1 MSYPQFTFE
10 LRLSFT
16 LPSSHPSP
24 QLSGNTS
31 ADDRRTDQLAT
42 KKARQTK
49 QRLMDWLVGHGI
61 EEFVEGVMDGL
72 DIDNE
77 YTGPS
82 QRDFYEELGGD
93 LLPVSIYKYS
103 RELLEDLKNQIARD
117 FPDEIELVINSME
130 TKEWLEGWKESFKPI
145 ETEKFY
151 IYPPWDNKSIP
162 ANKIPIVVEPAMAFG
177 TGQHATTQVV
187 LRRLEKLQLSGAPI
201 KSWRCMDVGTGTGIL
216 ALGAHKLGFNSVA
229 ASDIDP
235 DAVMAAENNA
245 KMNNIVLPLWQ
256 GSSPVRGVD
265 GQAAFNPPFDVVV
278 ANILYVVL
286 QKIISEL
293 SVITAKGG
301 IVILSGVLIEDGDEM
316 AELAAKEGLRLV
328 DNGEQEG
335 WACLTFIKN

>member
-16 LPSSHPSP
+16 GPAAGATPEASP
-24 QLSGNTS
+24 AEQL
-31 ADDRRTDQLAT
+31 RL
-42 KKARQTK
+42 KIARQTK
-49 QRLMDWLVGHGI
+49 LRVMDWLVGHGV

-103 RELLEDLKNQIARD
+103 RELLEDLRSQLSRQ
-117 FPDEIELVINSME
+117 FPEGVDLAIYSME

-151 IYPPWDNKSIP
+151 IYPPWDDKNIP
-162 ANKIPIVVEPAMAFG
+162 AGKLAIVVEPAMAFG

-187 LRRLEKLQLSGAPI
+187 LRRLEALQMSGAPVNN
-201 KSWRCMDVGTGTGIL
+201 WRCMDVGTGTGIL
-216 ALGAHKLGFNSVA
+216 ALGAHKLGFKSVA
-229 ASDIDP
+229 GSDIDP
-235 DAVMAAENNA
+235 DAVMAAKNNA
-245 KMNNIVLPLWQ
+245 EMNHIRLPIWQ

-265 GQAAFNPPFDVVV
+265 GQAEFEPPFDVVV

-286 QKIISEL
+286 QKIIGEL
-293 SVITAKGG
+293 AVITRKGG
-301 IVILSGVLIEDGDEM
+301 LLILSGVLVDDGDEM
-316 AELAAKEGLRLV
+316 AGLAAAEGMTLI
-328 DNGEQEG
+328 DKGEQEG
-335 WACLTFIKN
+335 WACLTFVKK